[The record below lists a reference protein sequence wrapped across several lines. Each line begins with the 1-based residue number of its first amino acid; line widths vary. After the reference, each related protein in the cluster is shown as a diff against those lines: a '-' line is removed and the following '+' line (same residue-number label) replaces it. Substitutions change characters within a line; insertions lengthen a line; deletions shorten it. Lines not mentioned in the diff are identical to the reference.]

1 MLSVIYKH
9 HIQSVSHHFY
19 TNNKEF
25 TQLSFYITCWMM
37 FTFLASAIRFI
48 SFLTLSM
55 STPLFLLLQPKCSSF
70 LNTIPKSNIH
80 VHLDVWDCS
89 IWVNITQIQC
99 SYTQALEHQKTCTYF
114 SKNDAFKHAE
124 LENIF
129 KTSLKKK
136 WNMDINQR
144 PKWSLNMQYMYMFQ

>member
-1 MLSVIYKH
+1 MEFWQNEVDSESL
-9 HIQSVSHHFY
+9 HIGGWGRERPQQAVLNALCYLQAPHPVSHHTY
-19 TNNKEF
+19 TNNKEV

-80 VHLDVWDCS
+80 VHLDVWNCS

-99 SYTQALEHQKTCTYF
+99 SYTQALEHQ
-114 SKNDAFKHAE
+114 
-124 LENIF
+124 
-129 KTSLKKK
+129 
-136 WNMDINQR
+136 
-144 PKWSLNMQYMYMFQ
+144 